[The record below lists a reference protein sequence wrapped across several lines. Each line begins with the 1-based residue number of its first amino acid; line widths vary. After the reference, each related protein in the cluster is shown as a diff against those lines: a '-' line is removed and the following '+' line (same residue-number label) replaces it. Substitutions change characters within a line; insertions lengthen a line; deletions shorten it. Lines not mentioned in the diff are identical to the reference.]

1 MKRIFSFLLAIA
13 LTLSMAPLAFAAT
26 SAQIYEVEDGLCDQ
40 LVTDLVPG
48 NTYFISLGAAKPD
61 KTRYSFEI
69 DDSFRVYDD
78 KSITLVSS
86 KTLPVVR
93 KKVSSSP
100 STYEYFA
107 ELKIRSIPSAD
118 YHEDGY
124 YLSGS
129 MEYDVND
136 VDTVLDITAN
146 VAYPDGGDDIDETL
160 EFFVFDDE
168 EEIELDILA
177 HDGARLTV
185 DSRGLKTQVLLAMD
199 SDYNSSIGNQYPS
212 ADLDFLN
219 GNGASFRRTSQIY
232 IPADSD
238 MFLYEINN
246 GALTDLTSR
255 YDNDEDGF
263 VISTRTFGS
272 YVLSNV
278 RLRASATASSSQAA
292 SSGGTVSSTPSSS
305 APRPVSTAGANLSN
319 IIRTFF
325 KNKFTVIN
333 YGETHENIGKTVTL
347 KAKLD
352 LSHLNP
358 STLRVYAYDA
368 AGYRLLALAGTNARL
383 GSDGYFYFNTPV
395 KGYYVITDAPLA

>member
-1 MKRIFSFLLAIA
+1 MKKIFSLLLAIA
-13 LTLSMAPLAFAAT
+13 LVISIAPVAFAAT
-26 SAQIYEVEDGLCDQ
+26 SATIYEVDDGLCDQ

-48 NTYFISLGAAKPD
+48 NTYFISLGATKPD
-61 KTRYSFEI
+61 KTRYSFDI

-78 KSITLVSS
+78 KNLTLVSS
-86 KTLPVVR
+86 RNLDVVR

-107 ELKIRSIPSAD
+107 ELKIRNIPSVD

-129 MEYDVND
+129 FEYAVNGAATTLDV
-136 VDTVLDITAN
+136 TVN
-146 VAYPDGGDDIDETL
+146 VLYPDGGDDIDETP

-168 EEIELDILA
+168 EDVELDILTY
-177 HDGARLTV
+177 DGARLTV

-199 SDYNSSIGNQYPS
+199 SDYISSIGNQYPS

-219 GNGASFRRTSQIY
+219 GNGATLRRTSKLY

-238 MFLYEINN
+238 MYLYENDN
-246 GALTDLTSR
+246 GVLTDLTR
-255 YDNDEDGF
+255 TYDNDEDGF
-263 VISTRTFGS
+263 VVSTRTLGS
-272 YVLSNV
+272 YILSNV
-278 RLRASATASSSQAA
+278 RLRASSQSASSSQSQA
-292 SSGGTVSSTPSSS
+292 SSSSSAASSS
-305 APRPVSTAGANLSN
+305 APRPVSTAASNLSN
-319 IIRTFF
+319 IIRTHF

-333 YGETHENIGKTVTL
+333 YGEGHESIGKTVTL

-368 AGYRLLALAGTNARL
+368 AGYRLLMLSGTNARI

-395 KGYYVITDAPLA
+395 KGYYVITDSPLA